1 MLSLLFNNIKGENKK
16 LKITTLIG
24 ATTLFDIQY
33 NNPKLFSLQDSLN
46 INIYNKLYN
55 NDLKVHHQM
64 CKYIRFLILSE
75 S

>member
-1 MLSLLFNNIKGENKK
+1 MEDFKIDLMIDSGPSARSVQIKLNPF
-16 LKITTLIG
+16 TLIG

-55 NDLKVHHQM
+55 NDLNN
-64 CKYIRFLILSE
+64 YEI
-75 S
+75 